1 MNKDISVLVL
11 TTSFPLR
18 ASSAAGSFVFQQ
30 CKFLT
35 KNGVRTKVIA
45 PHHAGE
51 KSKED
56 IDGFPVKRFRYFFP
70 AKLQRLAY
78 GAGIPTN
85 LKTSILARL
94 QLPIFLFAFMIS
106 TLTEIR
112 HFDIIHCHWSLA
124 GMVGI
129 IAAKLFKK
137 KIVLMMHGAE
147 VFVLGDHPILK
158 FVLRNIDFLICNS
171 TYTEKKT
178 LKLHRVIH
186 HAVISPGVDTNQ
198 YYPQSN
204 VSDLRKNL
212 NMSHEDILI
221 LAIGNFIP
229 RKGFTYLIQALN
241 MIVHQKGITH
251 IKLGMVGHGPLREQ
265 YDKMI
270 KDSSLANYVTFL
282 GFVDD
287 AEMPAYYSA
296 ADILVLP
303 AIIDEVGDTEGL
315 GVVLLEANA
324 CKTPVIGSKV
334 GGIPD
339 VIENGVNGLL
349 VEQKDPADLAEK
361 ILTLADDQDLRTQ
374 LGENGRKIVEANFN
388 WNSISHKIIQVYDRL

>member
-1 MNKDISVLVL
+1 
-11 TTSFPLR
+11 
-18 ASSAAGSFVFQQ
+18 
-30 CKFLT
+30 
-35 KNGVRTKVIA
+35 
-45 PHHAGE
+45 
-51 KSKED
+51 
-56 IDGFPVKRFRYFFP
+56 
-70 AKLQRLAY
+70 
-78 GAGIPTN
+78 
-85 LKTSILARL
+85 
-94 QLPIFLFAFMIS
+94 
-106 TLTEIR
+106 
-112 HFDIIHCHWSLA
+112 
-124 GMVGI
+124 
-129 IAAKLFKK
+129 
-137 KIVLMMHGAE
+137 
-147 VFVLGDHPILK
+147 
-158 FVLRNIDFLICNS
+158 
-171 TYTEKKT
+171 
-178 LKLHRVIH
+178 
-186 HAVISPGVDTNQ
+186 
-198 YYPQSN
+198 
-204 VSDLRKNL
+204 
-212 NMSHEDILI
+212 MSHEDILI